1 MGGGCMCRA
10 VRYEATTPPSAF
22 FLCHCRECQYVSGG
36 EPASVLVFPSA
47 AIRRLK
53 GELSRYVTVS
63 EAGNRVTRLF
73 CPTCGTPV
81 FSELEAA
88 PEIAIVKA
96 GTLDDARTLKPQAVV
111 WTRSANA
118 WAHLPL
124 DLPHFEGNP

>member
-1 MGGGCMCRA
+1 MSAAMGGGCMCRA

-36 EPASVLVFPSA
+36 EPASVL
-47 AIRRLK
+47 
-53 GELSRYVTVS
+53 VS